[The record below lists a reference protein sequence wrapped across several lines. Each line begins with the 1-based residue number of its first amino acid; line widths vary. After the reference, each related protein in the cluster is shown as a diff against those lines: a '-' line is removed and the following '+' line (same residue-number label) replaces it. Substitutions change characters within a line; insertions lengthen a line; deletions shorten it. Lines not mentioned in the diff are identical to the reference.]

1 MVQPKPSPRPSAIRV
16 LHVDDEATHL
26 EYAKTFL
33 EMADEIFH
41 IESVASP
48 EKALRLLKSETYDCI
63 VSDFQM
69 STMDGIELARRVR
82 ETSNIPF
89 ILYTG
94 RGSEEVAEAAFAVGI
109 DDYIRKEID
118 PSHYRVLTRRIR
130 IAVEKHRAERALQRQ
145 LNEMQIIL
153 DSVPAIIFYK
163 DKENRLVK
171 INQALIDSSGLSR
184 EELEGRD
191 LVEIYPDLANDYWRD
206 DLEVMNTGLAKRG
219 IVEPLETPGGVRWL
233 ATDKI
238 PYRDER
244 EEITGVIGFSIDITE
259 RKRMDEGL
267 KASEERY
274 RSLVENSPDSISVS
288 IGSEIVYVNRKRL
301 ELTGHSHQSELIGSN
316 GLVDVFPED
325 REEILKR
332 IQARERG
339 EVIASVQEFR
349 LLRGEGSIVH
359 VIDHTSDIVWEGR
372 EAIMH
377 ILHDV
382 SEIKRFEGDQ
392 AVITYARDITESK
405 RMEDEAKLYQKQ
417 LAALHS
423 SSFRLSKHDHL
434 DGMFMES
441 LEIIKDVLGFQYLG
455 IAQIKGD
462 EITYDAAVAAYQ
474 PGDFTIPLNQPS
486 IVGRVFKTG
495 KAERISDTRL
505 DPDYYFAPIIHE
517 AERRL
522 SLLAVPVLVEGE
534 VAAVIDVEDVE
545 IEAFSEEDRKILE
558 ILAEHMSSAIRRIQS
573 QRKIQELHEV
583 HARELLD
590 GVQRVSSMVRHDLRG
605 PLQTIMNAAYVAES
619 NPERTAEMMEII
631 MRSVKHQSDVME
643 DWKSQDLE
651 ETMKFTETDLSQ
663 LISDALAASL
673 IPTHITVDVNT
684 DPMKVNL
691 DKVKMRRVMD
701 NLIRNATEA
710 MEDGGTLIISARGGE
725 HGIIIEVSDTGI
737 GIPEAERKNI
747 FKPFYTTKPGGVGL
761 GLTYS
766 RRTVEA
772 HGGNITVESEE
783 GKGST
788 FRISLPHLRE
798 E

>member
-1 MVQPKPSPRPSAIRV
+1 
-16 LHVDDEATHL
+16 
-26 EYAKTFL
+26 
-33 EMADEIFH
+33 MADEIFH

-130 IAVEKHRAERALQRQ
+130 IAVEKHRADRALQRQ

-710 MEDGGTLIISARGGE
+710 MEDGGTLTISARGGE